1 LVSKNIVKM
10 SQDTVSDAMNMM
22 MNAKKAGKKRIVVK
36 RVSNLLMKLLEILK
50 EDKMID
56 FKKEKEGTAIE
67 LNEVSTCSA
76 IKPRF
81 NVKVE
86 DIEKYI
92 RRFLPARGVGTIII
106 STSKGLMKHEDAI
119 KKNMGGSLIAYYY

>member
-1 LVSKNIVKM
+1 M

>member
-1 LVSKNIVKM
+1 M

-36 RVSNLLMKLLEILK
+36 RVSNLLLKLIEILK

>member
-1 LVSKNIVKM
+1 MVSKNIVKM